1 MNFTDI
7 INTLVNID
15 LSRNTTRTH
24 SYNAPRNNFLPG
36 RSNIIRYI
44 DDVFNENN
52 SSQIFNRMAR
62 PTGYNFDLSDN
73 NVINDISS
81 NSSFNNSTDAAYGS
95 FLENLFMNPISTTPQ
110 PQNTTSYLQRLLTET
125 LSQQNNYKRVIS
137 EQGKKSISNEKYT
150 AVKYPDQK
158 CCPISQKNFKEGD
171 DISKLPCG
179 HIFDP
184 GLITKWLENENAT
197 CPVCRFKLDSKEI
210 PVEKSNE
217 TEETSRPPA
226 IPIRRTHRVSQHNPE
241 SFFRRSMYNLLIQ
254 QERNREE
261 QDIQRALVASLE
273 TFDEEQS
280 SNTSELDDID

>member
-1 MNFTDI
+1 MSKASK
-7 INTLVNID
+7 
-15 LSRNTTRTH
+15 LSTTR
-24 SYNAPRNNFLPG
+24 
-36 RSNIIRYI
+36 
-44 DDVFNENN
+44 
-52 SSQIFNRMAR
+52 
-62 PTGYNFDLSDN
+62 
-73 NVINDISS
+73 
-81 NSSFNNSTDAAYGS
+81 
-95 FLENLFMNPISTTPQ
+95 
-110 PQNTTSYLQRLLTET
+110 
-125 LSQQNNYKRVIS
+125 
-137 EQGKKSISNEKYT
+137 SISNEKYT

-179 HIFDP
+179 HIFYP

-217 TEETSRPPA
+217 TEETSQPPV

-280 SNTSELDDID
+280 SNNSELKFISVI